1 MFEQISFLKL
11 KVKTEREWGQAREK
25 KKKKPIVFKKLH
37 DIENWKLELK
47 CCLTPKYSK
56 IVNFI

>member
-25 KKKKPIVFKKLH
+25 KKANCF
-37 DIENWKLELK
+37 
-47 CCLTPKYSK
+47 
-56 IVNFI
+56 